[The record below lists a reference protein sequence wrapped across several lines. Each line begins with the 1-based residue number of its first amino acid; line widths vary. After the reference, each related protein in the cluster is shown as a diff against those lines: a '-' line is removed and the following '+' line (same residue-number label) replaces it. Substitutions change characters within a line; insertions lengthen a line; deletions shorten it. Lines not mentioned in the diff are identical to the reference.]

1 MTGQQRVAEPAISGE
16 AARYDREMTERE
28 RLLND
33 DSQPVVTLS
42 PLSAVPKI
50 FMEDAL
56 RPGAVYDV
64 RPSLCQLLRQ
74 GSHSAGGRG
83 GTRREQAFWSA
94 PVSRKLLAA
103 VCLVAAARQ
112 PDPAAGACPSYNHAS
127 YDDLGYSIRTHER
140 WRDTGSF
147 WRTVEA
153 AAENTA
159 SIRYTWQGTFF
170 SCFLA
175 ALQPALFGEGLV
187 LDHHVG
193 ADGNVPAGAGRADPA
208 AGSPG
213 DGRGHGGM
221 ADPVFPFRAGND
233 AADPQHQRS
242 LVLVERRHGLFDG
255 VVLSG
260 PSDGPVA
267 SSGGQPEG
275 KSPVS
280 AGHGAVKR
288 GGGRRQFRHA
298 AVRLRAGRAAA
309 VLLLPAEGK
318 EPLGQADLLPS
329 HAGGLCLQHHR
340 PGQRRA
346 GADPFRGH
354 ERRQGHSGIL
364 LFRHCTDEPDTFR
377 RRWRPCGWQRCC
389 FSGSG

>member
-1 MTGQQRVAEPAISGE
+1 MAGNLLLLLSG
-16 AARYDREMTERE
+16 
-28 RLLND
+28 
-33 DSQPVVTLS
+33 
-42 PLSAVPKI
+42 
-50 FMEDAL
+50 
-56 RPGAVYDV
+56 G
-64 RPSLCQLLRQ
+64 
-74 GSHSAGGRG
+74 
-83 GTRREQAFWSA
+83 
-94 PVSRKLLAA
+94 
-103 VCLVAAARQ
+103 AAAR
-112 PDPAAGACPSYNHAS
+112 PVRGGA
-127 YDDLGYSIRTHER
+127 
-140 WRDTGSF
+140 
-147 WRTVEA
+147 
-153 AAENTA
+153 
-159 SIRYTWQGTFF
+159 
-170 SCFLA
+170 
-175 ALQPALFGEGLV
+175 V

-280 AGHGAVKR
+280 ASHGAVKR

-318 EPLGQADLLPS
+318 EPLGQADLLRS
-329 HAGGLCLQHHR
+329 HAGGLCLQHDR

-346 GADPFRGH
+346 GTDPFRGH

-364 LFRHCTDEPDTFR
+364 LFRHGAHEPILLAGAGGPVVGNGAASQGAADAEPFFLPLSAAGGGHFR
-377 RRWRPCGWQRCC
+377 LPVLLPAHADPVHRQL
-389 FSGSG
+389 SGGRTGAGIAV